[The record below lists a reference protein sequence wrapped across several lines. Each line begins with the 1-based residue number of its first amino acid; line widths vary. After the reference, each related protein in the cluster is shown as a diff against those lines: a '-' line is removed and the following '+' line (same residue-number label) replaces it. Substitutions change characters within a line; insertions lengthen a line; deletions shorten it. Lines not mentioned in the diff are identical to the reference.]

1 MTMWVLHIFNPSRIM
16 QQIFWF
22 LKSVR
27 LDVLSVSA
35 APWDD
40 GGGDGV
46 SHLAIVAGQD
56 TAEITKNDQ

>member
-1 MTMWVLHIFNPSRIM
+1 MR
-16 QQIFWF
+16 QIFWF

-35 APWDD
+35 VPWDD

-56 TAEITKNDQ
+56 TAQITKIDQ